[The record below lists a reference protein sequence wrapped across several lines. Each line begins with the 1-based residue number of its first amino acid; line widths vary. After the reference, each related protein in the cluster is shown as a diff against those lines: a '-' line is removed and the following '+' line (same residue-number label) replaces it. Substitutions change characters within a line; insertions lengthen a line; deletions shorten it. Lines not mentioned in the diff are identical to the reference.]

1 MKIASILTAL
11 LLSLSCSLSNPS
23 VAAKPIEGK
32 YHNAR
37 VTYYYP
43 QPPYGSKVACSKT
56 KYATEG
62 ITVAAHPDFKFGT
75 KLYIPELKN
84 SVGDGYFTVQ
94 DRGPA
99 VTRKSA
105 SNGKAYVVDVYVKSR
120 SKLQYL
126 TKTEPA
132 YMKVY
137 VVSP

>member
-1 MKIASILTAL
+1 MKKLLANIIAILLASCVATSTAL
-11 LLSLSCSLSNPS
+11 PQ
-23 VAAKPIEGK
+23 PK
-32 YHNAR
+32 YIHHHTAR

-56 KYATEG
+56 KYANEG
-62 ITVAAHPDFKFGT
+62 TTVAAHPDFKFGT

-84 SVGDGYFTVQ
+84 SVDDGYFIVQ

-99 VTRKSA
+99 VTSKRA
-105 SNGKAYVVDVYVKSR
+105 SNGRAYVVDVFVKSR
-120 SKLQYL
+120 SRLQHL

>member
-1 MKIASILTAL
+1 VKKLLTSIIAILLASCTATSTESPQL
-11 LLSLSCSLSNPS
+11 T
-23 VAAKPIEGK
+23 
-32 YHNAR
+32 YTRQHTAR

-56 KYATEG
+56 KYAKEG
-62 ITVAAHPDFKFGT
+62 ITIATHPDFKFGT

-84 SVGDGYFTVQ
+84 SVDDGYFIVQ

-99 VTRKSA
+99 VTSKRA
-105 SNGKAYVVDVYVKSR
+105 SNGRAYVVDVFVKSR
-120 SKLQYL
+120 SRLQHL